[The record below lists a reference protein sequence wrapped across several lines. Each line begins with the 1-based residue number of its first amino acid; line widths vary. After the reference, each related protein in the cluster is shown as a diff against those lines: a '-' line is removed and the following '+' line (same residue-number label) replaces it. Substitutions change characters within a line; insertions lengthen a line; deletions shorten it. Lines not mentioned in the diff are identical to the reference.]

1 MHGDLH
7 VVVNLFLKKEYSMS
21 YSFYTIKFI
30 ACDAGYHFRDAFIKI
45 TLLLAYFLQ
54 VLFN

>member
-30 ACDAGYHFRDAFIKI
+30 ACDAGYYFRDAFIKI